1 MPFLSPLLSP
11 LLALTSVVVMG
22 ALPLR
27 AGEVGNSLAPVAVQ
41 PPTAQAPTA
50 QPPSA
55 QSSTS
60 PSAPP
65 EQNLAAEASALE
77 GFLDKLMRA
86 ESGGALNAR
95 NPRSTAVGPFQF
107 IESTF
112 QELVARHFASETEN
126 LAPPAV
132 LALRTDLAF
141 SRRAAAIY
149 TRENAGLLVGNGFE
163 ANFRNL
169 RLAFLVGAGGAL
181 RILEAQAGEK
191 VSDLLGAAV
200 VRANPFMARMTA
212 ADLLERCARE
222 VDGRQEAIAGLP
234 ADGQGAQPQRLKIK
248 VKCKLA
254 LASCRK
260 WLALS
265 TARLQSKP
273 VSGKEKVRTKRNRQA
288 ALVAQ

>member
-1 MPFLSPLLSP
+1 MS
-11 LLALTSVVVMG
+11 
-22 ALPLR
+22 ALPPR
-27 AGEVGNSLAPVAVQ
+27 ADEVVSPPAAVFVQAPTAQVPAAQ
-41 PPTAQAPTA
+41 SPTAQAP
-50 QPPSA
+50 PH
-55 QSSTS
+55 QSSTF
-60 PSAPP
+60 PAAPTG
-65 EQNLAAEASALE
+65 QNLAAEASALE
-77 GFLDKLMRA
+77 DFLDKLMRA

-112 QELVARHFASETEN
+112 QDLVARHFASETEK

-149 TRENAGLLVGNGFE
+149 TRENAGLLIGNGFE
-163 ANFRNL
+163 ASFRNL
-169 RLAFLVGAGGAL
+169 RLAFLVGAGGAV

-191 VSDLLGAAV
+191 VSNLLGAAV

-222 VDGRQEAIAGLP
+222 ADGREAIAGLP
-234 ADGQGAQPQRLKIK
+234 ADGQGSRQQRPKIK
-248 VKCKLA
+248 VKCNLA
-254 LASCRK
+254 LASCRR

-273 VSGKEKVRTKRNRQA
+273 VSGKEKVRTKRDRQA
-288 ALVAQ
+288 LLVAP